1 MAYYTQHLITILP
14 RKKATVENFKRI
26 AAAIK
31 EVTGFGHF
39 LIHNGVMDDSIL
51 NNGQGCEWYRLE
63 NVDKI
68 AAKVPDLKICFQAI
82 GMSHAWDDGGTSDED
97 WYENGEY
104 FGSWSLTEEEFYRK
118 YGRVYKECF
127 SSDDE
132 EVTRPKN
139 VPWYATIY

>member
-1 MAYYTQHLITILP
+1 
-14 RKKATVENFKRI
+14 
-26 AAAIK
+26 
-31 EVTGFGHF
+31 
-39 LIHNGVMDDSIL
+39 MDDSIL

-68 AAKVPDLKICFQAI
+68 AAKVPDLKICFQTI

-104 FGSWSLTEEEFYRK
+104 FGSWSLTEKEFYRK

>member
-97 WYENGEY
+97 WYENGESDY
-104 FGSWSLTEEEFYRK
+104 LVVGDGILIAYKGS
-118 YGRVYKECF
+118 KE
-127 SSDDE
+127 DYVKPE
-132 EVTRPKN
+132 N
-139 VPWYATIY
+139 VKSVSCDIN